1 MNTNAK
7 VGAIAIAVMLVAV
20 GAVFMMPKASQ
31 VKSAVAG
38 MQDRVP
44 LELVLLVDTSGSVDA
59 TEYNLQKQGYID
71 AFRDTEVQTRIK
83 EAGGIA
89 VAYIEWSDANHQSI
103 RVPWTKLETL
113 EDCEDFAN
121 KIVLVTRTHT
131 GNTMMAPAIEFA
143 SAQLVNNGFESMKW
157 IIDVSGDGVGQNWNF
172 YVNGVEKSGH
182 SDPEFYGTPWASVL
196 ASIPAGDSQIN
207 GICITT
213 EENVKSFYSD
223 VLATANSGFMM
234 QVDDFD
240 QFGIA
245 IREKI
250 LREVTSLPSVYD

>member
-1 MNTNAK
+1 
-7 VGAIAIAVMLVAV
+7 

-31 VKSAVAG
+31 VNTAAAS

-59 TEYNLQKQGYID
+59 TEYNLQRQGYID
-71 AFRDTEVQTRIK
+71 AFRDADVQARIK

-89 VAYIEWSDANHQSI
+89 VTYIEWSDATHQSI
-103 RVPWTKLETL
+103 RVPWTKLETP
-113 EDCEDFAN
+113 EDCDKFSD
-121 KIVLVTRTHT
+121 KMVLITRTHT
-131 GNTMMAPAIEFA
+131 GHTMMAPAIEFA
-143 SAQLVNNGFESMKW
+143 FAQITGNGFDSMKW
-157 IIDVSGDGVGQNWNF
+157 IIDISGDGVGQNWNY
-172 YVNGVEKSGH
+172 YVNGIEKDGH
-182 SDPEFYGTPWASVL
+182 NEPEFYGTPWTSVL

-213 EENVKSFYSD
+213 DDDVKSFYSD
-223 VLATANSGFMM
+223 VLATANGGFMM

-240 QFGIA
+240 EFGVA